1 MEAALAPVGSRH
13 AQPVN
18 HGTSLSDPAAT
29 LATACFHKVEHLC
42 ERLLDGSD
50 ALLAQTCSAF
60 RRHAARRPTKVGPRD
75 REAARGPD
83 LGVGMGAGV
92 IPNAYMVKELSDSTP
107 DERHLDLRRLR
118 KASEEVKR
126 Q

>member
-1 MEAALAPVGSRH
+1 MHKAFGRLRCLVGSN
-13 AQPVN
+13 V
-18 HGTSLSDPAAT
+18 LSFSAPRK
-29 LATACFHKVEHLC
+29 TAL
-42 ERLLDGSD
+42 R
-50 ALLAQTCSAF
+50 A
-60 RRHAARRPTKVGPRD
+60 TKVGPRD

-83 LGVGMGAGV
+83 LGVGMGDGV
-92 IPNAYMVKELSDSTP
+92 IPNAYMVEELSDSTP

>member
-1 MEAALAPVGSRH
+1 MEAALPPVGSRH

-50 ALLAQTCSAF
+50 ALLAQMCSAF
-60 RRHAARRPTKVGPRD
+60 RRHEKAAAARRRLD
-75 REAARGPD
+75 RGTGKLRAD
-83 LGVGMGAGV
+83 L
-92 IPNAYMVKELSDSTP
+92 L
-107 DERHLDLRRLR
+107 L
-118 KASEEVKR
+118 ASEWVPV
-126 Q
+126 